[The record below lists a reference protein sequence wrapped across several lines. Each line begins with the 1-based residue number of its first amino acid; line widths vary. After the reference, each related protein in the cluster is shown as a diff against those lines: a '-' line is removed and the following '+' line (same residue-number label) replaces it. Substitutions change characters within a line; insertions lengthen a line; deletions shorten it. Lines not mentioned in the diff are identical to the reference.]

1 MKIEREFVLR
11 DIAGDRLL
19 VPVGKDAIDMNGL
32 ILLNELGVFLWEHI
46 PAAQNE
52 DELLAEILREY
63 DVSENE
69 ARTDMEAFLKKLRDL
84 KILAENG

>member
-11 DIAGDRLL
+11 NIADDWLL

-32 ILLNELGVFLWEHI
+32 ILLNELGVFLWERI
-46 PAAQNE
+46 PTAQNE
-52 DELLAEILREY
+52 EELLAEILREY
-63 DVSENE
+63 DVSEAE

-84 KILAENG
+84 KILAEIG